1 MGGSEYKACMRPQP
15 STASLCIQGG
25 CVDSAEQQKHQELS
39 VYSNLLSEVSS
50 RFRGAVEVEEASA
63 EGGIRLKIINEATMF
78 KILVEGNG
86 MLLSVTT
93 KKRAFF
99 FFVSRRFI
107 GLKVAPT
114 TDPYPGIVEICD
126 YDILRILSQW
136 DRLHSVKFEG

>member
-1 MGGSEYKACMRPQP
+1 
-15 STASLCIQGG
+15 
-25 CVDSAEQQKHQELS
+25 
-39 VYSNLLSEVSS
+39 
-50 RFRGAVEVEEASA
+50 VEKASA
-63 EGGIRLKIINEATMF
+63 KGGRRLKIINEATMF
-78 KILVEGNG
+78 KILVERNG

>member
-1 MGGSEYKACMRPQP
+1 
-15 STASLCIQGG
+15 
-25 CVDSAEQQKHQELS
+25 
-39 VYSNLLSEVSS
+39 
-50 RFRGAVEVEEASA
+50 VEEASA
-63 EGGIRLKIINEATMF
+63 KGGIRLKIINEATMF

>member
-1 MGGSEYKACMRPQP
+1 
-15 STASLCIQGG
+15 
-25 CVDSAEQQKHQELS
+25 
-39 VYSNLLSEVSS
+39 
-50 RFRGAVEVEEASA
+50 VEEASA
-63 EGGIRLKIINEATMF
+63 KGGRRLKIINETTMF